1 VISAGTRELQILTE
15 VREMSWAD
23 QALCA
28 ETWPD
33 AFFPE
38 KGDSTREAKAV
49 CCRCDVRTQCL
60 AYALEH
66 SAPED
71 VGWWGVWGGLSAQE
85 RRALLLKRGQPV
97 PQPKPAARCRKG
109 LHFRTRFNTRI
120 DGGATRC
127 KDCEREQGFRSKE
140 SAA

>member
-15 VREMSWAD
+15 VREMTWAD

-49 CCRCDVRTQCL
+49 CRRCPVRAPCL
-60 AYALEH
+60 RYALEH
-66 SAPED
+66 D
-71 VGWWGVWGGLSAQE
+71 E
-85 RRALLLKRGQPV
+85 RFGIWAGTTPDQRRVLR
-97 PQPKPAARCRKG
+97 R
-109 LHFRTRFNTRI
+109 
-120 DGGATRC
+120 
-127 KDCEREQGFRSKE
+127 ERSQQR